1 MHLSLFAKKESKFHS
16 QKSYRKVSYLILHCR
31 IFLQIISSSSLF
43 STVFPLLRISSPP
56 RLFPI
61 QMRHIHPLNS
71 SSNIISFVKPFL
83 DLSDRTGYF
92 LFHALLALRHN
103 AIVTGSSRIPIWEE
117 KRPSFLFILTPLC
130 LVHLQYIWDP
140 INVDYSLIFFLK
152 CSVVSNC
159 ITMWRTRIK
168 WFNEQQGKQESGF
181 ETQYGY
187 N

>member
-1 MHLSLFAKKESKFHS
+1 MHLSLFAKKESKLHS
-16 QKSYRKVSYLILHCR
+16 QKPYRKVTYLILHCR
-31 IFLQIISSSSLF
+31 IFLQIISSSNPF
-43 STVFPLLRISSPP
+43 STVFPLLRISSPC
-56 RLFPI
+56 LFPI
-61 QMRHIHPLNS
+61 QTRHIHPLNC
-71 SSNIISFVKPFL
+71 SSNITSFVKPFL

-92 LFHALLALRHN
+92 LFHAPLALRHN

-117 KRPSFLFILTPLC
+117 KLSSFLFIFTSLC

-140 INVDYSLIFFLK
+140 INVDYSLLFFLK

-168 WFNEQQGKQESGF
+168 WFSEQQGKQESGF